1 MIVTIDGP
9 AGAGKSTVA
18 RRLASRLGFRFL
30 DTGAM
35 YRAVAWAFGEMN
47 VNIEDEAEVTFS
59 LARITLSMHGDKV
72 FVNDQDITKQLR
84 NPDVAQNAS
93 RAATIPAVRDTL
105 VQLQREIAQQ
115 GNYVCEGRD
124 QGTVVFPDA
133 LCKVFLTASPEIR
146 AERRWLE
153 MKETDPELS
162 LDNVVAEQKIR
173 DLRDET
179 RQVGRLER
187 ARDAIEINVDDLTLD
202 EVVDKIEQLVR
213 TTVAKSS

>member
-59 LARITLSMHGDKV
+59 LARITLTMHGDNV

-84 NPDVAQNAS
+84 DPDVAQNAS